1 MNDQMMTAQ
10 VETLSDYQ
18 AVRIHWS
25 RQVDVDDMR
34 LAFARVAAILDT
46 TQQPLHLVMDTQN
59 NQSIPLMPLIQ
70 GLLNGPLAHPRLGT
84 CLIVGLSGQAR
95 ILAKTLEE
103 MARNSDVQWFANN
116 EIAFSHLR
124 KLNQPSD

>member
-1 MNDQMMTAQ
+1 MNDRVTTAQ
-10 VETLSDYQ
+10 VEALFDYR

-25 RQVDVDDMR
+25 RRVDMDDMR
-34 LAFARVAAILDT
+34 LAFERVAAILDT
-46 TQQPLHLVMDTQN
+46 AQQPLHLVMDTQN

-95 ILAKTLEE
+95 ILAKTLGE
-103 MARNSDVQWFANN
+103 MARDSDVQWFAND

-124 KLNQPSD
+124 KLALPAD